1 MKVETIVV
9 KTIRISEIERLDP
22 ITLSID
28 DANGKLTVE
37 VYGKSWSASWGSAQ
51 RTSVASFFL
60 SCDNGYLV
68 NCLDRGISS
77 TITDFDE
84 IPNYLKRLVL
94 EGRRGCD
101 FDAKVAR
108 EMYDSLE
115 NVSFENHEQL
125 YHFRLSAISDWQ
137 HDLPTMINPD
147 YNYLDRIVTAIKA
160 AFALGET
167 ANAA

>member
-1 MKVETIVV
+1 MKIESIIV
-9 KTIRISEIERLDP
+9 KTLRITEIERLDP

-51 RTSVASFFL
+51 RTSVSSFFL

-84 IPNYLKRLVL
+84 IPNYLKRLVFK
-94 EGRRGCD
+94 GRREYD
-101 FDAKVAR
+101 FDAKEAR
-108 EMYDSLE
+108 EMYDSLQ

-137 HDLPTMINPD
+137 YDLPTMINPD
-147 YNYLDRIVTAIKA
+147 YNYLDRIVTAIKT
-160 AFALGET
+160 AFALDET
-167 ANAA
+167 ASAA